1 MKKSIL
7 AISTL
12 ALMLASCSQDET
24 IEVTTREAIAFGNAF
39 IENSTRAV
47 DNSYNN
53 DGFRA
58 PFHVYGTITNKN
70 GETAN
75 LFNQE
80 LVKKINGNWV
90 YNEAN
95 TQYWIPGNTY
105 NFTAI
110 VDGNKKGTSSDI
122 TSVTTDK
129 TTGMPE
135 VITLYDA
142 SQQLD
147 ILYAKSEQRN
157 YKLGDPTEE
166 VKFTFHHLLSKAKV
180 TVKNEMTV
188 NSGYSYTVENVYI
201 EKSPQKAR
209 YIVAQNQWKEH
220 VAGNY
225 KPNFGNVVAVADI
238 NGAEASMIEYN
249 QTYTA
254 NWERLLVPVKDKLY
268 ITFTRKLYR
277 SGVLIETE
285 KVTVETKEVVDLQ
298 PGCAYNF
305 SIKLGNPGD
314 PIKFSVAAVNG
325 WGNDNEVETQGTNK

>member
-7 AISTL
+7 AITAL

-24 IEVTTREAIAFGNAF
+24 IEVTTREAITFGNAF

-53 DGFRA
+53 EGFIA
-58 PFHVYGTITNKN
+58 PFHVYGTITNKYA
-70 GETAN
+70 ETAN

-80 LVKKINGNWV
+80 LVENKNGSWV
-90 YNEAN
+90 YNEAH

-110 VDGNKKGTSSDI
+110 VDGNVRGV

-142 SQQLD
+142 SQQRD
-147 ILYAKSEQRN
+147 ILYAKSEERN
-157 YKLGDPTEE
+157 YNLGDPAKE

-180 TVKNEMTV
+180 TVMNEMAV
-188 NSGYSYTVENVYI
+188 NSGYSYKVENVYI
-201 EKSPQKAR
+201 EKSPQKAI
-209 YIVAQNQWKEH
+209 YVVAQQEWTDR

-225 KPNFGNVVAVADI
+225 KPNFGHVVSESDI
-238 NGAEASMIEYN
+238 NGAEASMIGFGEKF
-249 QTYTA
+249 TA
-254 NWERLLVPVKDKLY
+254 NWERLLVPVIDKLY

-285 KVTVETKEVVDLQ
+285 QVTVESEEVVDLQ
-298 PGCAYNF
+298 PGRAYNF
-305 SIKLGNPGD
+305 LIKLGNPGE
-314 PIKFSVAAVNG
+314 PIKFSVNKVNG
-325 WGNDNEVETQGTNK
+325 WGNDNEVKTQETNK

>member
-70 GETAN
+70 RETAN

-110 VDGNKKGTSSDI
+110 VDGNVRGASD
-122 TSVTTDK
+122 VQTDK
-129 TTGMPE
+129 NGMP
-135 VITLYDA
+135 VSIKLTDA
-142 SQQLD
+142 SKQLD
-147 ILYAKSEQRN
+147 ILYAKSEEKIYN
-157 YKLGDPTEE
+157 LGDPAE
-166 VKFTFHHLLSKAKV
+166 VAFTFDHMMAKAVV
-180 TVKNEMTV
+180 TVENEIETD
-188 NSGYSYTVENVYI
+188 NGYSYKVREIKMSAQKSASYDIKEGYWRDHN
-201 EKSPQKAR
+201 EKYAL
-209 YIVAQNQWKEH
+209 E
-220 VAGNY
+220 
-225 KPNFGNVVAVADI
+225 FGNITDNPI
-238 NGAEASMIEYN
+238 HTSESKDASYIDFN
-249 QTYTA
+249 DQKQSA
-254 NWERLLVPVKDKLY
+254 FARLLIPSGKNEKTKIGLKFKFELYKD
-268 ITFTRKLYR
+268 R
-277 SGVLIETE
+277 VLIESGI
-285 KVTVETKEVVDLQ
+285 KEAQAEVQ
-298 PGCAYNF
+298 IKKGCSYKF
-305 SIKLGNPGD
+305 LIKLGNPGE
-314 PIKFSVAAVNG
+314 PIKFSVDKVND
-325 WGNDNEVETQGTNK
+325 WSENTEAMK